1 MQQCYTMKRCAF
13 KIIHIN
19 IINGQLLFW
28 ITNVVVMK
36 INHLAKM
43 IFLDLSSLAN
53 FNNFST
59 NGLTDMWLPW
69 PTHLIPW

>member
-1 MQQCYTMKRCAF
+1 MQQCYTLKRCAF

-36 INHLAKM
+36 INHLA
-43 IFLDLSSLAN
+43 
-53 FNNFST
+53 
-59 NGLTDMWLPW
+59 
-69 PTHLIPW
+69 